1 MIDQRLMA
9 STPQRQ
15 LNLNIQPLIDQ
26 ILAGGQL
33 SRQEYLL
40 LTTAILSDYNV
51 TDEQRRQINSIF
63 DEVQT
68 GRLKLV
74 D

>member
-1 MIDQRLMA
+1 MA

>member
-1 MIDQRLMA
+1 MA

-15 LNLNIQPLIDQ
+15 SSPNIQPLIDQ
-26 ILAGGQL
+26 ILTGSQL

-51 TDEQRRQINSIF
+51 TDEQRRQINLIF

-68 GRLKLV
+68 CRLKIL

>member
-1 MIDQRLMA
+1 MA
-9 STPQRQ
+9 STPQRPS
-15 LNLNIQPLIDQ
+15 NLNIQPIVDQ
-26 ILAGGQL
+26 ILLGGQL
-33 SRQEYLL
+33 SRQEYLQ

-51 TDEQRRQINSIF
+51 TDEERRQINSIF